1 MTQTTDWHTIQ
12 KIRGIIMGH
21 PPGDPTEDL
30 ELIRELV
37 NPPKARKEKGGYD
50 REETGGL
57 DRKG

>member
-1 MTQTTDWHTIQ
+1 
-12 KIRGIIMGH
+12 MGH